1 VGADDDAIAV
11 AEVQQ
16 AQVPLDELPDV
27 PSQLVGNLGVARN
40 PLVSDP
46 LKEPQQAVAVLDQL
60 PVQPL
65 QEVQQVAVAPL
76 RAHCEHPPLA
86 VADNPEFH

>member
-1 VGADDDAIAV
+1 MN
-11 AEVQQ
+11 
-16 AQVPLDELPDV
+16 
-27 PSQLVGNLGVARN
+27 SQTSPASLWETSVLRGI